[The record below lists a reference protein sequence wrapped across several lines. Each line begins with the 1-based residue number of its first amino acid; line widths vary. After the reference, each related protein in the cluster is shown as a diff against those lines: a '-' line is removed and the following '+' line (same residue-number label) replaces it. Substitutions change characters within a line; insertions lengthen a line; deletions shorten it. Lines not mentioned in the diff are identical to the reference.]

1 MKFNKI
7 MRIVGPIALSAL
19 SILIVSLLINPI
31 ACWLD
36 PSFHLLANRGVGKVA
51 FTTIVILHILQLFL
65 IGSRHFFETFLDI
78 NLRFFKNKRWIV
90 PFFTFFLIF
99 FVVHVALLAIFY
111 LAGYATYNHT
121 SSSPSFGSLAIGFL
135 ATFFLA
141 WSEEVIFRGT
151 LYLYFLQHIRP
162 IESILLTSGIFALVH
177 DLTNP
182 LNLVTKNWKLGL
194 GLFLLGILLN
204 LTFAIT
210 NKLYTGMGIHA
221 GLVFVKVVLRRWPI
235 IAFLPVT
242 QLPCW
247 VDRDLRQ
254 SFLIHG
260 LFTFVNIILIIKYKK
275 KLFQR
280 ITRQNRL

>member
-1 MKFNKI
+1 MYMKFDKI
-7 MRIVGPIALSAL
+7 MRIVGPIVLSAL
-19 SILIVSLLINPI
+19 SILIVSLLVNPI

-36 PSFHLLANRGVGKVA
+36 PSFHLLANKGVGKIA
-51 FTTIVILHILQLFL
+51 FTTIVIIHILLLFF
-65 IGSRHFFETFLDI
+65 IGSRQFFGRFLDI
-78 NLRFFKNKRWIV
+78 NVRFFKHTTWIM
-90 PFFTFFLIF
+90 PFLTFFSIF
-99 FVVHVALLAIFY
+99 FMLHGALLSLFY
-111 LAGYATYNHT
+111 FTGYAVYTPP
-121 SSSPSFGSLAIGFL
+121 SSFPSLGSLAIGFL

-151 LYLYFLQHIRP
+151 LYLYFSQYIRP
-162 IESILLTSGIFALVH
+162 IGSIFLTSGIFALVH
-177 DLTNP
+177 DLANP

-194 GLFLLGILLN
+194 GLFLLGVLLN
-204 LTFAIT
+204 LTFVIT

-235 IAFLPVT
+235 IAFLPIT

-260 LFTFVNIILIIKYKK
+260 LFTVVNVILIIKYKE
-275 KLFQR
+275 KLFSKD
-280 ITRQNRL
+280 